1 MSQIYQPGWKDLH
14 DLPVTSLV
22 RRRPSPATFS
32 TNQRDSSCQDSTSHL
47 QIHALVCIA
56 PARPAGHHASLL
68 LNSALGSKTL
78 LRIRDNW
85 AQCFLAHSSS
95 TEGIGSSGMWQ
106 CPTKRTVNTSSSM
119 RILCSAS
126 HPFIHPDNGIVGNEK
141 RLFPTCKHVHL
152 TSLLRGMARQVEA
165 RQSMSSRTKVAETA
179 THIGLEPVPSS
190 PETHMNGYVACR
202 ILINQRLDS
211 A

>member
-1 MSQIYQPGWKDLH
+1 MERPPRSPSHQPRATKTVSCHFLDEPEGQLLSGQHIALADTCTCLH
-14 DLPVTSLV
+14 CACSPS
-22 RRRPSPATFS
+22 RSSRIPSPEFCIGLENPLEDPGQLGPMLPRSLKLNRRHWKLGHVAMPNE
-32 TNQRDSSCQDSTSHL
+32 TNGEHFIQ
-47 QIHALVCIA
+47 HAY
-56 PARPAGHHASLL
+56 
-68 LNSALGSKTL
+68 TL
-78 LRIRDNW
+78 L
-85 AQCFLAHSSS
+85 CF
-95 TEGIGSSGMWQ
+95 
-106 CPTKRTVNTSSSM
+106 
-119 RILCSAS
+119 AS
-126 HPFIHPDNGIVGNEK
+126 FHPSRQWHCREREAK

-190 PETHMNGYVACR
+190 PKTHMNGYVACR